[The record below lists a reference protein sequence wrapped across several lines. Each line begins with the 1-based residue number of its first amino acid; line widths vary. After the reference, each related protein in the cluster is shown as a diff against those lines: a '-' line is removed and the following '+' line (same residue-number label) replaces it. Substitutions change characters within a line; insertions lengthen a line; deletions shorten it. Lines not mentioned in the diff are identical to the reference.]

1 MAFKRLLCVSIAVN
15 KIEDSLPQ
23 YTEGLGLKLMGD
35 IHEGERGYGLRIA
48 ELGDGNNVILE
59 LLDSPGP
66 GPVRD
71 FLEKRGEGIYQMRLE
86 TDGLYETA
94 KELQSRGVK
103 LVMPQ
108 PVGGGAR
115 IAEPDPDMSI
125 AFVHPQ
131 STSGVLIEMYP
142 PKS

>member
-1 MAFKRLLCVSIAVN
+1 MAFKRLLCVTIAVN

-35 IHEGERGYGLRIA
+35 LHEGELGYGLRIA
-48 ELGDGNNVILE
+48 ELGDGENVLLE

-71 FLEKRGEGIYQMRLE
+71 FLERHGEGIYQFRLE
-86 TDGLYETA
+86 TDGLYETT
-94 KELQSRGVK
+94 KELLSRGVK

-108 PVGGGAR
+108 PAGGGDP
-115 IAEPDPDMSI
+115 IPEPEPDMPL
-125 AFVHPQ
+125 AFVHPK

-142 PKS
+142 PQN